1 MNKPDVIEKF
11 LKYVKVDTQSDP
23 DSGTS
28 PSTMKQH
35 DLAKILRDELIGIGA
50 SDVYYDEDH
59 CYVYASIPSN
69 IDDGKKRY
77 KMGFVAHMD
86 TSDEVSGKDV
96 NPRIVDNYEGSD
108 ICLSKDGKVVLSPKD
123 FPELLNHIGED
134 LIVTDG
140 TTLLGA
146 DDKAGV
152 SEIMTMAETLL
163 SNPEIKHGE
172 IKIAF
177 TPDEEIGEGTA
188 YFDIERFGADFAYT
202 VDGGKLGELEY
213 ENFNAAGGTV
223 KVHGRSVHPGDA
235 KNKMINAALICYEFH
250 SMLPVFQNPM
260 YTEKREGFFHLTG
273 VNGGTENA
281 EATYIIRDH
290 DEKLFEEKKKLF
302 KETADYLN
310 KKYGEGTVEVNVKD
324 QYFNMIEKIRP
335 HMHLVDNVKKVME
348 ELGVTPIDSPIRGGT
363 DGASLSYKGLPCP
376 NLCTGGYNYHGKYE
390 YASIQEMR
398 KVVDILLGIVKVY
411 GEDF

>member
-50 SDVYYDEDH
+50 SDVYYDEEH

-302 KETADYLN
+302 KEAADYLN